1 LQGPAAGP
9 SSGVPPLAANADGQL
24 GMIFLLASYV

>member
-9 SSGVPPLAANADGQL
+9 SSGVPPLAANTDGQ
-24 GMIFLLASYV
+24 GIIFLLAPSF